1 MKVAFRCDASL
12 QMGTGHVMRCL
23 TLANALAAK
32 GAACTFLCREH
43 PGHLLGLIQRHGH
56 AVHVLAGAHGTHVQT
71 AADHGG
77 PDLKHAAWL
86 GTSQQQDWQDC
97 QPHVQSM
104 EPDWLVV
111 DHYAI
116 DTRWEQAAKALG
128 GRLMVIDDLADR
140 AHECDLLLDQT
151 FGRIPLAY
159 ACWTPSSCQLLCG
172 AKYALLRPEFAA
184 LRDASLAR
192 RAPSS
197 PKQVLVSMGGVDLD
211 NATGLTLNALQTSQ
225 LPRDCQVTVVMG
237 ANAPWVDTI
246 KRQAARLTYPCT
258 VKTDVRDM
266 ATLMA
271 NADLAIGAAGATSW
285 ERCCLG
291 LPSIMVILADNQRQ
305 AARALTQAHATLCLD
320 MGDDFV
326 EQLRETINR
335 LVDDPD
341 LLHGLGIEAARIVD
355 GKGCDRVVATM
366 SQHLHH

>member
-1 MKVAFRCDASL
+1 
-12 QMGTGHVMRCL
+12 MGTGHVMRGL

-32 GAACTFLCREH
+32 GATCAFLCKEH
-43 PGHLLGLIQRHGH
+43 PGHLLGLIQSHGH
-56 AVHVLAGAHGTHVQT
+56 AVHALGVTSDTHGQT
-71 AADHGG
+71 AADHSG
-77 PDLKHAAWL
+77 PALKHADWL
-86 GTSQQQDWQDC
+86 GTTQQQDWQDC

-104 EPDWLVV
+104 APDWLVV

-116 DTRWEQAAKALG
+116 DMRWEQAAKALG
-128 GRLMVIDDLADR
+128 NRLMVIDDLADR
-140 AHECDLLLDQT
+140 AHVCDLLLDQT
-151 FGRIPLAY
+151 FGRDPLAY
-159 ACWTPSSCQLLCG
+159 AHWTPASCDLLCG

-184 LRDASLAR
+184 LRSASLAR
-192 RAPSS
+192 RATSS

-211 NATGLTLNALQTSQ
+211 NATGLTLDAIQTSQ

-237 ANAPWVDTI
+237 ATAPWIDTI
-246 KRQAARLTYPCT
+246 KRKAATLTYPCA

-291 LPSIMVILADNQRQ
+291 LPSIMVVLADNQRQ
-305 AARALTQAHATLCLD
+305 AAQALTQAHAALCLD
-320 MGDDFV
+320 MGEDFV
-326 EQLRETINR
+326 GQLREAINQ
-335 LVDDPD
+335 LVDDPG
-341 LLHGLGIEAARIVD
+341 LMRGLGIEAARIID